1 VGKINFVLVLLAAL
15 ATHATQLLAGL
26 LTLTKEIV
34 ARFEKCQPLMNVV
47 AVTNA

>member
-1 VGKINFVLVLLAAL
+1 LVLLAAV
-15 ATHATQLLAGL
+15 ATHATQLLVVV

-34 ARFEKCQPLMNVV
+34 GRFEKWQPLMNVV